1 MDSKQENKL
10 LEFLD
15 TTAEEDQYPV
25 RFFEWA
31 NYPSRKEGHAGA
43 VWKTTIRGLDT
54 EKAIML
60 ETRWADSKD
69 SRKEYWEKLRQ
80 TEVAQAEAAKKME
93 DWSKR
98 IEGVNSI
105 QQDVV
110 LEFQHVKFKKF
121 MDDKISPFIANDEP
135 SPPYTPSFSNKRPRE
150 AFEGGSE
157 SSWEVLMPGDI
168 IDALEEMRPHQRM
181 GELLGAKEH
190 IFSCMLGDRDV
201 GTYFTQYFNDCC
213 LESYKHAYPEDALA
227 ISATLLIKKSSR
239 SPRLIEAF
247 GAQQLTILRDM
258 LLKSII
264 PILDTAMLE
273 KQRALISKWIGW
285 ISFDSEFRSEN
296 LAKRMD
302 MLDNL
307 QGDWKEAKDL
317 DLAAIHTYFVM
328 SIQGLSV
335 SQPLDFQE
343 ADGIA
348 SFIRNLLAALFQ
360 EVDLVRFSCADK
372 GSEASQYNKAI
383 NQLQGKSKRPD
394 MVGVLA
400 YDGIT
405 IETFFGEASSVTA
418 RSPSKY
424 GGDTVRLGVFGK
436 NSHDMID
443 NLVDL
448 DVPLLLFNINGLE
461 LQAFA
466 FEKVQDV
473 YVMLEIGIGRIPC
486 NVNDLLF
493 LLQDLPFWLQ
503 IRGIA
508 RKTSASVTNAADA
521 GQVDYKR
528 RKLFYPTITTPSA
541 RRALATKKHLNVE
554 GVAKT
559 FMDLGLVPIGINLRW
574 DQQPNKK
581 KVGFKPMWQLAT
593 LEMFKDYFSREDNG
607 IMLVTDEASDLIS
620 INCDVQGK

>member
-1 MDSKQENKL
+1 MDSKHENKL

-15 TTAEEDQYPV
+15 ATAEEDQHPV
-25 RFFEWA
+25 KFFEWA

-43 VWKTTIRGLDT
+43 VWKTTVRSLDT

-69 SRKEYWEKLRQ
+69 RRKEYWEKLRQ
-80 TEVAQAEAAKKME
+80 TEIAQAEAAKKME

-121 MDDKISPFIANDEP
+121 MDDKISPFIAKEEP

-168 IDALEEMRPHQRM
+168 IDALEEMQPHQRM

-201 GTYFTQYFNDCC
+201 GTHFTQYFSDCC
-213 LESYKHAYPEDALA
+213 LESYKHAYPEDAL
-227 ISATLLIKKSSR
+227 
-239 SPRLIEAF
+239 
-247 GAQQLTILRDM
+247 
-258 LLKSII
+258 
-264 PILDTAMLE
+264 LDKNPYLLE

-296 LAKRMD
+296 LTKRMN

-317 DLAAIHTYFVM
+317 DLAAIHTYFLM
-328 SIQGLSV
+328 SVQGLSV

-348 SFIRNLLAALFQ
+348 SFIRNLLAALLQ

-394 MVGVLA
+394 MVGVLT
-400 YDGIT
+400 YEGIT

-466 FEKVQDV
+466 FEKVQGV
-473 YVMLEIGIGRIPC
+473 YVMLEIGTGRIPC
-486 NVNDLLF
+486 NVKDLLF

-503 IRGIA
+503 LRGIA

-528 RKLFYPTITTPSA
+528 RKSFYPTITTPSA
-541 RRALATKKHLNVE
+541 RGALGSTKKAL
-554 GVAKT
+554 K
-559 FMDLGLVPIGINLRW
+559 
-574 DQQPNKK
+574 
-581 KVGFKPMWQLAT
+581 
-593 LEMFKDYFSREDNG
+593 
-607 IMLVTDEASDLIS
+607 
-620 INCDVQGK
+620 C